1 VLGYA
6 LLFGLAAGSTFV
18 LTFPVRRLAIRFGL
32 VQKPDDLRVHNSPTP
47 TAGGASMFLAFLLC
61 MAVAARVPHFDDAFA
76 GSSLPLGIVLG
87 AAVMFG
93 VGLLDDLREVSPPA
107 KMAGYVLAGSV
118 LSFFAVAIFFF
129 RVPFGPIIVISPDL
143 QPLLTVIWVAGM
155 ATAVNWIDGLDGLAA
170 GIVAIA
176 AGAFFLYASRLEEL
190 GLITQEKSIAALVAV
205 IVVGICIG
213 FLPHNFH
220 PARVFMGETG
230 ASLLGILM
238 ASATMVV
245 GGGTA
250 AEFSGQTFFFFAPI
264 VIPFVILGVPI
275 ADTAFAIVRRS
286 LRRSSPAMRD
296 VGHLHYRLLQLG
308 HGHRRA
314 VLILWAWTAI
324 LSALVLFPTYTGEGD
339 AAIPIAVAA
348 LGVLL
353 YTVFHPGLRRTAP
366 EGLGEVIVLDEA
378 ARARKTS

>member
-1 VLGYA
+1 VLAYGLI
-6 LLFGLAAGSTFV
+6 LLLAAGATFL
-18 LTFPVRRLAIRFGL
+18 LTFPVRWLATHFGL
-32 VQKPDDLRVHNSPTP
+32 VQKPDALRVHDRPTP
-47 TAGGASMFLAFLLC
+47 IAGGASMFLAFLLC
-61 MAVAARVPHFDDAFA
+61 MAVAARVPEFDAAFA

-87 AAVMFG
+87 AAVIFG

-107 KMAGYVLAGSV
+107 KMAGYVLAGTV

-143 QPLLTVIWVAGM
+143 QPLLTVLWVAGM

-176 AGAFFLYASRLEEL
+176 AGAFFLYAARLDEI
-190 GLITQEKSIAALVAV
+190 GLITEEKSIAALVAV

-220 PARVFMGETG
+220 PARIFMGETG
-230 ASLLGILM
+230 ASLLGLLM
-238 ASATMVV
+238 ASMTMVV

-275 ADTAFAIVRRS
+275 FNTARAIIRRS
-286 LRRSSPAMRD
+286 RRRVSPAVRD
-296 VGHLHYRLLQLG
+296 LDHLHNQLMQLG

-314 VLILWAWTAI
+314 VVILWAWTAI

-339 AAIPIAVAA
+339 AVIPIAVAA

-353 YTVFHPGLRRTAP
+353 YTLFRPGMRRSDQSDGVTN
-366 EGLGEVIVLDEA
+366 VIVLDE
-378 ARARKTS
+378 RKTS

>member
-1 VLGYA
+1 MLGYGLI
-6 LLFGLAAGSTFV
+6 LLLAAASTFV
-18 LTFPVRRLAIRFGL
+18 LTFPVRRLAVHFGL
-32 VQKPDDLRVHNSPTP
+32 VQRPDELRLHDRPTP
-47 TAGGASMFLAFLLC
+47 IAGGASMFLAFLLC
-61 MAVAARVPHFDDAFA
+61 IAVAARMPQFTAAFA

-87 AAVMFG
+87 ASVIFG

-107 KMAGYVLAGSV
+107 HMAGYVLAGSV

-143 QPLLTVIWVAGM
+143 QPLLTVVWVIGM

-176 AGAFFLYASRLEEL
+176 AGAFFLYAVRLGEL
-190 GLITQEKSIAALVAV
+190 GLITQEKSIAPLVAV
-205 IVVGICIG
+205 IVVGICVG

-220 PARVFMGETG
+220 PARVFMGDTG
-230 ASLLGILM
+230 ASLLGLLM
-238 ASATMVV
+238 ASVTMMV

-264 VIPFVILGVPI
+264 VIPFLILGVPI
-275 ADTAFAIVRRS
+275 FNTALAIVRRS
-286 LRRSSPAMRD
+286 RRRMSPTVRD
-296 VGHLHYRLLQLG
+296 LDHIHNQLMQLG

-314 VLILWAWTAI
+314 VLILWAWSAI
-324 LSALVLFPTYTGEGD
+324 LSAFVLFPTYTGEGD
-339 AAIPIAVAA
+339 AVIPIAVAA

-353 YTVFHPGLRRTAP
+353 YTVFHPGLRRAD
-366 EGLGEVIVLDEA
+366 GDVVANVVVLDEA
-378 ARARKTS
+378 ARRKSS